1 MTRSESTKDQLAA
14 GAREVRWAPR
24 VPLHKIRRL
33 YETDALGIIDEEQI
47 DDVGYALLARCRS
60 VLEATDAHDAGRLR
74 CPRLGC
80 RSPIQ
85 RRGRPDRPEDDS
97 ELIRCGACGWAT
109 TGGAYR
115 KTYGG
120 GKQLLG
126 ANARPA
132 FEVFLRDVERAAR
145 PQQKMLAID
154 RLIHAVHGELTQGWV
169 GRPAAVNVLA
179 GTIREIFTLLDDL
192 AYGHGS
198 SPELLEGRSA
208 WGATRRAAADLSAT
222 WRPREKTP
230 DEDPLTSLLASRSE
244 LIDTPQGR
252 CRVLVTSLDA
262 AAARTMPDLRSL
274 ANRVRAA
281 LPDSHVIVLA
291 SGPADGGPH
300 YLAFVSPDLADRGIG
315 ADHLIRRFARAVG
328 GGGGGSALEAFGGG
342 GGSLLEAA
350 LDDVRQAVRHAL
362 GVEAGPDTEGALTP

>member
-1 MTRSESTKDQLAA
+1 MTRSESTQDQLAA

-33 YETDALGIIDEEQI
+33 YETDALGIVDAEQI
-47 DDVGYALLARCRS
+47 DDVGYALLARCQS

-74 CPRLGC
+74 CPRPGC

-85 RRGRPDRPEDDS
+85 RRGRPDRPEDDF

-109 TGGAYR
+109 TGCAYR
-115 KTYGG
+115 KTYR

-132 FEVFLRDVERAAR
+132 FEAFVREFERAAR

-154 RLIHAVHGELTQGWV
+154 RLIHAVHGELAQGWV

-179 GTIREIFTLLDDL
+179 GTTHEIFTLLDDL
-192 AYGHGS
+192 AYGHDS

-208 WGATRRAAADLSAT
+208 WRATKRAAADLSAT
-222 WRPREKTP
+222 WRPRGKTA
-230 DEDPLTSLLASRSE
+230 DEDPLASLLASRAE
-244 LIDTPQGR
+244 LMDTPQGR
-252 CRVLVTSLDA
+252 CRLLVTGVDA
-262 AAARTMPDLRSL
+262 AVARTMPDLRSL

-281 LPDSHVIVLA
+281 LSDSHVIVLA

-300 YLAFVSPDLADRGIG
+300 YLAFVSPELADRGIR

-328 GGGGGSALEAFGGG
+328 GGGGGSAREAFGGG
-342 GGSLLEAA
+342 GDGSVLEAA
-350 LDDVRQAVRHAL
+350 LDDVRQAVRRAL
-362 GVEAGPDTEGALTP
+362 GVGAGPHTEGALTP